1 MKTREEIQKELLDGI
16 ENQIKSGEKN
26 WGDTAV
32 WSPKKGKNSWTFRE
46 MYDAISKDEEPE
58 EYGANPI
65 DTLIHFYEWKEKR
78 DKEK

>member
-1 MKTREEIQKELLDGI
+1 MKTREEAQKELLDSI

-46 MYDAISKDEEPE
+46 MYDAITKDIEPE
-58 EYGANPI
+58 EYGGNPI
-65 DTLIHFYEWKEKR
+65 DTLLRYYEWK
-78 DKEK
+78 DKKNKNE

>member
-1 MKTREEIQKELLDGI
+1 MKTREEAQKELLDGI

-46 MYDAISKDEEPE
+46 MYDAIAKDIEPE
-58 EYGANPI
+58 EYGKNPI
-65 DTLIHFYEWKEKR
+65 DTLLRYYEWK
-78 DKEK
+78 DKKNKKE